1 MAGLGA
7 DRQARPMGGQ
17 CCELEQCGSV
27 GGSGDTLRE
36 RKREEGE
43 DKVMRGRKE
52 AGTSGQFYCHK

>member
-1 MAGLGA
+1 VAGLGA

-17 CCELEQCGSV
+17 CCELEQCGNV

-36 RKREEGE
+36 
-43 DKVMRGRKE
+43 RKE